1 MNKLLWSAAI
11 AGGLLFA
18 PAHAHHSAAMFDPT
32 KDVVLQGTVKGVQI
46 TNPHSWIQLLV
57 PATDGSTTEWSVEMA
72 SPGILLRQG
81 FKRSSI
87 KVADKLTIKIHPL
100 RDGRPAGLLV
110 SLTMPSGEVLP
121 HLAAPAS

>member
-1 MNKLLWSAAI
+1 MMRITGSAIVASVLLV
-11 AGGLLFA
+11 A
-18 PAHAHHSAAMFDPT
+18 PADAHHSAAMFDPA

-46 TNPHSWIQLLV
+46 TNPHSWIQLMV
-57 PATDGSTTEWSVEMA
+57 PAADGTSTEWSIEMA

-87 KVADKLTIKIHPL
+87 KVADRLVIKIHPL

-110 SLTMPSGEVLP
+110 SLTLPSGEALP
-121 HLAAPAS
+121 HLAPPTA

>member
-1 MNKLLWSAAI
+1 MNKVYSIII
-11 AGGLLFA
+11 AGALLVA
-18 PAHAHHSAAMFDPT
+18 PALAHHSAAMFDPA

-57 PATDGSTTEWSVEMA
+57 TAPDGSVMEWSVEMA
-72 SPGILLRQG
+72 SPGILIRQG

-121 HLAAPAS
+121 RLAAPAS

>member
-1 MNKLLWSAAI
+1 MNKAYGIAI
-11 AGGLLFA
+11 AGALIAA
-18 PAHAHHSAAMFDPT
+18 PAGAHHSAAMFDPT

-57 PATDGSTTEWSVEMA
+57 PAADGTSTEWSVEMA
-72 SPGILLRQG
+72 SPGILIRQG

-87 KVADKLTIKIHPL
+87 KVADKLVIKIHPL

-110 SLTMPSGEVLP
+110 SLTLPSGEALP
-121 HLAAPAS
+121 HAVAQTS